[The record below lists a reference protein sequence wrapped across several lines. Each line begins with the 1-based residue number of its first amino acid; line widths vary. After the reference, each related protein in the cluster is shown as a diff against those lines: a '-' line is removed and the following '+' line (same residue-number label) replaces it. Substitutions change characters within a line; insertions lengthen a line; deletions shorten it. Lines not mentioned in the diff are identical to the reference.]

1 MKTDYIELYT
11 DYFCEYLQEIDLKN
25 SKTIPTIVEIK
36 HLYLNDKII
45 SDKEKI
51 ER

>member
-25 SKTIPTIVEIK
+25 SFEIDAIARVGRGYAR
-36 HLYLNDKII
+36 LGDEILAP
-45 SDKEKI
+45 EFL
-51 ER
+51 